1 MSSNIRKTMMHDDD
15 IALLIVS
22 SIALVLLALNII

>member
-1 MSSNIRKTMMHDDD
+1 MHDDD
-15 IALLIVS
+15 TLLLIVS